1 VIELATQEIGK
12 QVMESNLYKIA
23 KGIPDLDTNVQN
35 LDRPMAK
42 DLAESG
48 KVPEAL
54 QGSFSDLNTMKNQTD
69 MSYKEIKAWKP
80 DNSPNIAK
88 WFDAGGTIDIIER
101 DGKTVW
107 NYTNPEGITVS
118 YIDGYPVFPPETK
131 HPYIGDID
139 IGHFTGNREADKKIY
154 CELLKTEYGLT
165 KIPEGYVLHH
175 DSKDGIMQLV
185 KTEYHEEFTHAG
197 GHSKFKGD

>member
-1 VIELATQEIGK
+1 VIELAAQEIGK

-23 KGIPDLDTNVQN
+23 KGIPNLDTNVQN

-42 DLAESG
+42 DLAGSG
-48 KVPEAL
+48 KAPESL
-54 QGSFSDLNTMKNQTD
+54 LGSFNDLNTMKNQTD

-107 NYTNPEGITVS
+107 NYISPEGITVS

-139 IGHFTGNREADKKIY
+139 IGRFTGNRETDKKIY
-154 CELLKTEYGLT
+154 CELLRSEYGLT
-165 KIPEGYVLHH
+165 DIPEGYVLHH
-175 DSKDGIMQLV
+175 DSKNGIMQLV
-185 KTEYHEEFTHAG
+185 KTEYHKEFTHAG